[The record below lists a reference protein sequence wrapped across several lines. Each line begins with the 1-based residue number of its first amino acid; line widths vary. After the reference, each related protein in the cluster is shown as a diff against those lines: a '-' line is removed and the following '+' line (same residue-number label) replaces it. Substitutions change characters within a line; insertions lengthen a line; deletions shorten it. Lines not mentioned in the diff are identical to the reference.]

1 MTNTAHISAAQGDPW
16 VTGYC
21 RCTRPEIVSLSEVDK
36 EALAA
41 AGSVLVVITWLQRQ
55 AILPGPLETHCALPS
70 VHDNHQTIP
79 GSTRRTVGGIP
90 QASARSVGA
99 SQEWWLVGC
108 GSSQVCEEQ
117 KCEEEVF
124 PLAMNYLDRFLA
136 VVPTRK
142 CNLQLL
148 GAVCMF
154 LASKLKETR
163 PLTAEKLCI
172 YTDNS
177 IRPQELLE
185 WELVVLGK
193 LKWNLAA
200 VTPNDFIE
208 HIVRKLPLP
217 EEKLVLIRKHVQTFI
232 ALCATDFNFAMYPP
246 SMIATGS
253 VGAAICGLQ
262 LDSGDQSQWGDS
274 LTDLLAKITN
284 TEVDCLKECQEQIER
299 VLVSSLR
306 EGRQQQQ
313 QQQQVQRG
321 PSSKTMDELDQS
333 STPTDV
339 RDINL

>member
-1 MTNTAHISAAQGDPW
+1 MPKLSLEPLFCHFVIFLFHCLKTHFIS
-16 VTGYC
+16 
-21 RCTRPEIVSLSEVDK
+21 E
-36 EALAA
+36 
-41 AGSVLVVITWLQRQ
+41 
-55 AILPGPLETHCALPS
+55 
-70 VHDNHQTIP
+70 
-79 GSTRRTVGGIP
+79 RTVTTMELYCLEADTI
-90 QASARSVGA
+90 
-99 SQEWWLVGC
+99 
-108 GSSQVCEEQ
+108 VCEEQ

-177 IRPQELLE
+177 IRPHELLE

-208 HIVRKLPLP
+208 HIVKKLPLP
-217 EEKLVLIRKHVQTFI
+217 EDKLDLIRKHVQTFI

-262 LDSGDQSQWGDS
+262 LNSTDHSLWGDS
-274 LTDLLAKITN
+274 LMELLAKITN
-284 TEVDCLKECQEQIER
+284 TEVDVLKACQEQIER
-299 VLVSSLR
+299 VLVSSLQ
-306 EGRQQQQ
+306 EGRRLQHKQQQQ
-313 QQQQVQRG
+313 DQGG
-321 PSSKTMDELDQS
+321 PHSKTLDGQDQS

-339 RDINL
+339 RDVNLLWYVYTSSLLDKRKPISQYLTTHNSFLRASEGQHVIKILMGDF

>member
-1 MTNTAHISAAQGDPW
+1 MELLCLEGDT
-16 VTGYC
+16 VI
-21 RCTRPEIVSLSEVDK
+21 RARPDPNLLCNDRVLQSLLNIE
-36 EALAA
+36 E
-41 AGSVLVVITWLQRQ
+41 RF
-55 AILPGPLETHCALPS
+55 
-70 VHDNHQTIP
+70 
-79 GSTRRTVGGIP
+79 IP
-90 QASARSVGA
+90 QCSYFKCVQKDIQPFMRRMVATWML
-99 SQEWWLVGC
+99 E
-108 GSSQVCEEQ
+108 VCEEQ

-136 VVPTRK
+136 VFPTKK
-142 CNLQLL
+142 CHLQLL

-177 IRPQELLE
+177 IRPQELLD

-253 VGAAICGLQ
+253 VRAAICGLQ
-262 LDSGDQSQWGDS
+262 LDSDDQSQCGDS

-299 VLVSSLR
+299 VLATNLR

-313 QQQQVQRG
+313 HQQQVRRG
-321 PSSKTMDELDQS
+321 PSSKTVEEQDQS
-333 STPTDV
+333 TTPTDV
-339 RDINL
+339 REIDLYPE

>member
-1 MTNTAHISAAQGDPW
+1 MVLVSHESVAFAIVQTKGQRRLGSEGLITPWMHFGDYLQHTHTLSTP
-16 VTGYC
+16 
-21 RCTRPEIVSLSEVDK
+21 RPETERKCSIRSLVPREN
-36 EALAA
+36 E
-41 AGSVLVVITWLQRQ
+41 
-55 AILPGPLETHCALPS
+55 
-70 VHDNHQTIP
+70 
-79 GSTRRTVGGIP
+79 
-90 QASARSVGA
+90 
-99 SQEWWLVGC
+99 
-108 GSSQVCEEQ
+108 VCEEE

-136 VVPTRK
+136 VVPTKK

-208 HIVRKLPLP
+208 HIVRRLPLP
-217 EEKLVLIRKHVQTFI
+217 EDKLALIRKHVQTFI
-232 ALCATDFNFAMYPP
+232 ALCATDFGFAMHPP

-262 LDSGDQSQWGDS
+262 LDSADQSQWGDS

-284 TEVDCLKECQEQIER
+284 TEVDVLKECQEQIER

-313 QQQQVQRG
+313 QQQQQTQRG
-321 PSSKTMDELDQS
+321 PSGKGLDELDQS

-339 RDINL
+339 RDVNL

>member
-1 MTNTAHISAAQGDPW
+1 MELL
-16 VTGYC
+16 C
-21 RCTRPEIVSLSEVDK
+21 CEVDPM
-36 EALAA
+36 
-41 AGSVLVVITWLQRQ
+41 RR
-55 AILPGPLETHCALPS
+55 ALPDPNLLYDDR
-70 VHDNHQTIP
+70 VLHNLLTIEERYLP
-79 GSTRRTVGGIP
+79 QCSYFKCVQKDIQPFMRRMVATWML
-90 QASARSVGA
+90 
-99 SQEWWLVGC
+99 E
-108 GSSQVCEEQ
+108 VCEEQ

-142 CNLQLL
+142 CHLQLL

-154 LASKLKETR
+154 LASKLKETI

-177 IRPQELLE
+177 IKPQELLE

-200 VTPNDFIE
+200 VTPHDFTE
-208 HIVRKLPLP
+208 HILRKLPLP
-217 EEKLVLIRKHVQTFI
+217 KDKLLLIRKHAQTFI
-232 ALCATDFNFAMYPP
+232 AVCATAHIDDCHDSVLLVELFLSGLGLIPRSVLADFNFALYPP

-262 LDSGDQSQWGDS
+262 LDDGDS

-284 TEVDCLKECQEQIER
+284 TDVDCLKACQEQIEA
-299 VLVSSLR
+299 VLVNSLR
-306 EGRQQQQ
+306 QVRQQQQ
-313 QQQQVQRG
+313 QSN
-321 PSSKTMDELDQS
+321 PSKTVDELDQA